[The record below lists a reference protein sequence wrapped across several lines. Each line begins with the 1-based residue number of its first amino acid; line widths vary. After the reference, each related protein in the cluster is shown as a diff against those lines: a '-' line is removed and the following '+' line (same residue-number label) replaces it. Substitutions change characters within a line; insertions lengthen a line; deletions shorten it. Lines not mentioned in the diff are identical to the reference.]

1 MQNKFHIF
9 FFYLLSNLAYAKCDL
24 GSESLNKFFDSKLS
38 LSSDF
43 IQSFVND
50 DKDPIEGSII
60 LQRPNNLK
68 ITLKSPMNS
77 EILIDE
83 NFIFQTDFD
92 LDQTVRYDRIQ
103 MIDQIPAAILLLSSE
118 RVCKSFQVDTCSN
131 EKCLLINKNI
141 KLELVF
147 FDEILKYLS
156 FYSPNFGESKINFE
170 NLSIMQKINDSAF
183 SYNQQVTDL
192 LIFDRN
198 DCPRSFKKQSRRSK
212 S

>member
-50 DKDPIEGSII
+50 DKDPIEGSIL

-77 EILIDE
+77 EILIDK
-83 NFIFQTDFD
+83 NYIFQTDFD
-92 LDQTVRYDRIQ
+92 LDQTVRYDRNQ

-118 RVCKSFQVDTCSN
+118 RVCKSFQIDTCSN
-131 EKCLLINKNI
+131 EKCLLINKNN

-147 FDEILKYLS
+147 FDEILKSLS
-156 FYSPNFGESKINFE
+156 FYSPNFDESKINFE

-198 DCPRSFKKQSRRSK
+198 D
-212 S
+212 

>member
-24 GSESLNKFFDSKLS
+24 GSESLNKFFDSKFS

-43 IQSFVND
+43 IQSFVNN
-50 DKDPIEGSII
+50 DKAPIEGSIL
-60 LQRPNNLK
+60 LQRPNSLK

-77 EILIDE
+77 EILINKDY
-83 NFIFQTDFD
+83 IFQTDFD
-92 LDQTVRYDRIQ
+92 LDQTVRYDRNQ
-103 MIDQIPAAILLLSSE
+103 MIDQIPAAFLLLSSE
-118 RVCKSFQVDTCSN
+118 RVCKSFQIDTCSN
-131 EKCLLINKNI
+131 EKCLLINKNN

-147 FDEILKYLS
+147 FDEILKSLS
-156 FYSPNFGESKINFE
+156 FYSPNFNESKINFE

-198 DCPRSFKKQSRRSK
+198 D
-212 S
+212 

>member
-50 DKDPIEGSII
+50 DKDPIEGSIL

-92 LDQTVRYDRIQ
+92 LDQTVRYDRNQ

-118 RVCKSFQVDTCSN
+118 RVCKSFQIDTCSN
-131 EKCLLINKNI
+131 EKCLLINKNN

-147 FDEILKYLS
+147 FNEILKSLS
-156 FYSPNFGESKINFE
+156 FYSPNFDESKINFE

-198 DCPRSFKKQSRRSK
+198 D
-212 S
+212 

>member
-77 EILIDE
+77 EILIDK

-92 LDQTVRYDRIQ
+92 LDQTVRYDRNQ

-118 RVCKSFQVDTCSN
+118 RVCKSFQIDTCSN
-131 EKCLLINKNI
+131 EKCLLINKNN

-147 FDEILKYLS
+147 FDEILKSLS
-156 FYSPNFGESKINFE
+156 FYSPNFNESKINFE

-198 DCPRSFKKQSRRSK
+198 D
-212 S
+212 

>member
-92 LDQTVRYDRIQ
+92 LDQTVRYDRNQ
-103 MIDQIPAAILLLSSE
+103 MINQIPAAILLLSSE
-118 RVCKSFQVDTCSN
+118 RVCKSFQIDTCSN

-147 FDEILKYLS
+147 FDEILKSLS

-198 DCPRSFKKQSRRSK
+198 D
-212 S
+212 

>member
-43 IQSFVND
+43 IQLFVND
-50 DKDPIEGSII
+50 DKDPIEGSIL

-77 EILIDE
+77 EILIDK

-92 LDQTVRYDRIQ
+92 LDQTVRYDRNQ

-118 RVCKSFQVDTCSN
+118 RVCKSFQIDTCSN
-131 EKCLLINKNI
+131 EKCLLINKNN

-147 FDEILKYLS
+147 FDEILKSLS
-156 FYSPNFGESKINFE
+156 FYSPNFDESKINFE

-198 DCPRSFKKQSRRSK
+198 D
-212 S
+212 